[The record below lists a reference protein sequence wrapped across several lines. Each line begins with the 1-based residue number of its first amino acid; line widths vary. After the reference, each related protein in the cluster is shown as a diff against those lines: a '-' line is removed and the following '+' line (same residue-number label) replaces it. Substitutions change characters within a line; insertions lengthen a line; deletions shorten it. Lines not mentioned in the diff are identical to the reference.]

1 MNRLFIKGRIID
13 FYAGLGG
20 ASEAFVQ
27 DGRYQVVRIDNNVL
41 LKDVEHMYIED
52 IPKLNVGHIDMLFG
66 KADLMIFAPPCRE
79 FSLGYNAPRAIASR
93 KGQLEQYKPDMAYL
107 KKAIEIIKYCKPKNY
122 IIENVQGACRYFEE
136 YLGKHTQQIGPF
148 YLWHNLPL
156 LSLDKE
162 ARTKLATHKQ
172 DNDVWSTHPLRSNI
186 KAKWPIELSQ
196 ALLMSF
202 SQPTLEEWL

>member
-1 MNRLFIKGRIID
+1 MKGRIID

-27 DGRYQVVRIDNNVL
+27 DGRYQVVRIDNNL
-41 LKDVEHMYIED
+41 DLINVEHMYCVNIL
-52 IPKLNVGHIDMLFG
+52 KLEPHEVEMLYG

-79 FSLGYNAPRAIASR
+79 FSLAYNAPRAIASR
-93 KGQLEQYKPDMAYL
+93 KGHLDQYKPDMSYL
-107 KKAIEIIKYCKPKNY
+107 KKAIAIIKHCNPKYY

-156 LSLDKE
+156 LSLEKE

-172 DNDVWSTHPLRSNI
+172 DNDVWSTHPLRANI